1 MCSREDV
8 DYEGLQLQE
17 VKSELAEAK
26 AELSEVKFE
35 LREAK
40 SELSEVK
47 SELSEV
53 KSINKSLEEK
63 LECCSGEVGR
73 KEVNK

>member
-1 MCSREDV
+1 MCVREDV

-17 VKSELAEAK
+17 VKSEL
-26 AELSEVKFE
+26 
-35 LREAK
+35 
-40 SELSEVK
+40 SEVK

-53 KSINKSLEEK
+53 KSKLEEVNKVNRSLTEK
-63 LECCSGEVGR
+63 LDAVLARLGE

>member
-1 MCSREDV
+1 MCAREDV

-17 VKSELAEAK
+17 VKSELAK
-26 AELSEVKFE
+26 
-35 LREAK
+35 
-40 SELSEVK
+40 VK

-53 KSINKSLEEK
+53 KCINRSLEEK
-63 LECCSGEVGR
+63 LDAVLARLGE

>member
-63 LECCSGEVGR
+63 LDAVLVRLGER
-73 KEVNK
+73 K

>member
-1 MCSREDV
+1 MCARDDI

-17 VKSELAEAK
+17 VKSELTEAK

-35 LREAK
+35 LSEAK

-53 KSINKSLEEK
+53 KSINRSLEKK
-63 LECCSGEVGR
+63 LDAVLARLGE

>member
-1 MCSREDV
+1 MICSLARLFFQMCAREDV

-17 VKSELAEAK
+17 VKSELAK
-26 AELSEVKFE
+26 
-35 LREAK
+35 
-40 SELSEVK
+40 VK

-53 KSINKSLEEK
+53 KCINRSLEEK
-63 LECCSGEVGR
+63 LDAVLARLGE